1 MPRFR
6 FPLDPVLRMRER
18 AERARLAEVA
28 SVEAERQRL
37 EAAIRR
43 EQALLVHGQQRQR
56 DRLQGRVDMRDLRTD
71 ASATLGAMRRAS
83 RLAVE
88 LAGTYRRC
96 EEARRRLMLAARDR
110 RAVERLREQ
119 REEAWRRDE
128 ERRESRRLDDIA
140 AETWR
145 RGRADEA
152 VGDEQHTR
160 EDAA

>member
-18 AERARLAEVA
+18 TERARLAEVA
-28 SVEAERQRL
+28 AVEAERQRL

-43 EQALLVHGQQRQR
+43 EQSLLVQGQQRQR
-56 DRLQGRVDMRDLRTD
+56 DRLQGRVDMRDLRAD

-110 RAVERLREQ
+110 RAVERLREH
-119 REEAWRRDE
+119 REEAWRREQDRSE
-128 ERRESRRLDDIA
+128 ANRLDDVA
-140 AETWR
+140 AEAWR
-145 RGRADEA
+145 RGRSDEPRGADE
-152 VGDEQHTR
+152 HTR

>member
-18 AERARLAEVA
+18 AEQARLADVA
-28 SVEAERQRL
+28 SAEAERQRL

-43 EQALLVHGQQRQR
+43 EQALLVQGQQRQR
-56 DRLQGRVDMRDLRTD
+56 DRLQGRVDMRDLRSD
-71 ASATLGAMRRAS
+71 ARATLGAMRRAS

-96 EEARRRLMLAARDR
+96 EEARRQLMLASRDR

-119 REEAWRRDE
+119 LEAAWRREQD
-128 ERRESRRLDDIA
+128 RRESNRLDDIA

-152 VGDEQHTR
+152 AGRHEPTR

>member
-18 AERARLAEVA
+18 TERARLAEVA
-28 SVEAERQRL
+28 AVEAERQRL
-37 EAAIRR
+37 EQAIRR
-43 EQALLVHGQQRQR
+43 EQSLLVQGQQRQR
-56 DRLQGRVDMRDLRTD
+56 DRLQGRVDMRDLRAD

-96 EEARRRLMLAARDR
+96 EEARRQLMLAARDR
-110 RAVERLREQ
+110 RAVERLREH
-119 REEAWRRDE
+119 REEAWRREQD
-128 ERRESRRLDDIA
+128 RREAARLDDVA
-140 AETWR
+140 AEAWR
-145 RGRADEA
+145 RGRPAEPRVTDEP
-152 VGDEQHTR
+152 VR